1 MKRLAAHSANLA
13 YVLACAP
20 SMVVPALPWMSGEA
34 QYAILIAVFALG
46 VGLQRI
52 AGPEW
57 ASQTNLEARI
67 ARNHKFWEEYERV
80 RDDPHLKAN
89 PEKWPEC
96 LLKDYLNDPVY
107 KARVQEL
114 IGW

>member
-1 MKRLAAHSANLA
+1 MHAVSIIVGLIFWL
-13 YVLACAP
+13 LCE
-20 SMVVPALPWMSGEA
+20 LGF
-34 QYAILIAVFALG
+34 QYAVS
-46 VGLQRI
+46 GLVLSK
-52 AGPEW
+52 E
-57 ASQTNLEARI
+57 SDLEARV

-80 RDDPHLKAN
+80 RDDPHLKAT

-114 IGW
+114 IDWSR

>member
-1 MKRLAAHSANLA
+1 MHA
-13 YVLACAP
+13 VL
-20 SMVVPALPWMSGEA
+20 
-34 QYAILIAVFALG
+34 II
-46 VGLQRI
+46 VGLFFWLLCEFGIHYVIYGHRLDGQ
-52 AGPEW
+52 
-57 ASQTNLEARI
+57 NDLEARI

-80 RDDPHLKAN
+80 RDDPRLVAN

-114 IGW
+114 IGWSRQFEAESNDKRS

>member
-1 MKRLAAHSANLA
+1 MSHT
-13 YVLACAP
+13 VL
-20 SMVVPALPWMSGEA
+20 
-34 QYAILIAVFALG
+34 II
-46 VGLQRI
+46 VGLIFWLLCDLGFHYAVSGLMQSK
-52 AGPEW
+52 E
-57 ASQTNLEARI
+57 SDLEARI

-80 RDDPHLKAN
+80 RDDAQLRVS

-114 IGW
+114 IGRSRQFEAESNDKRS